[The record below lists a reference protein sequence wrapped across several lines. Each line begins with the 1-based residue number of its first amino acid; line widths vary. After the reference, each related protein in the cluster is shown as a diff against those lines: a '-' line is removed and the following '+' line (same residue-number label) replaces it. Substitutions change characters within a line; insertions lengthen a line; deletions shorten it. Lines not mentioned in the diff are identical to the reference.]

1 MNVMI
6 NSTKC
11 YKILQ
16 GALFFHDEGKLG
28 ILVKEGKE
36 PQEGERLNT
45 KSGIGFLEQIN
56 IFKEV

>member
-1 MNVMI
+1 MNVVI

-11 YKILQ
+11 YKILWVP
-16 GALFFHDEGKLG
+16 LFFHDEGKLG

-36 PQEGERLNT
+36 PPEGGRLNM
-45 KSGIGFLEQIN
+45 KNGIDFLEQIN